1 MTLDP
6 ILLSGL
12 GFEYMHEEHDPEKED
27 KETQEIPAT
36 PQDEVTIGDDGIP
49 VFKNRPTSAQLID
62 QINRTQGRQLHQSGA
77 RLLRGK

>member
-27 KETQEIPAT
+27 METQEIPAT